1 MKGYERVY
9 TGEFYTRYSSLY
21 IYVFV
26 QMGREGPKSFKY
38 FCTYYLNESFPKLTR
53 K

>member
-26 QMGREGPKSFKY
+26 QMGREGPKSFRY
-38 FCTYYLNESFPKLTR
+38 FCTCYSKESFPKLTR